1 MADQSAID
9 AAKALLDICSRKKLT
24 LATAES
30 CTGGL
35 VAATISEIPGSS
47 AVLDRGFVTY
57 SNEAKQQMLGVTPAT
72 IDVYGAVSTEC
83 AEEMAKGA
91 LAHASVDLAV
101 SITGIAGPTGAVPGK
116 PIGLVY
122 FCAASRSGRVIAHD
136 RKYGDIGRTKVRD
149 QSVLQ
154 ALRMLRELAEKE
166 EPRPPAGQKL
176 DHNGLFLCTDWRKIT
191 LSAAGKGRA

>member
-1 MADQSAID
+1 MFDDEITSA
-9 AAKALLDICSRKKLT
+9 AVALLDHCKAKALT

-35 VAATISEIPGSS
+35 VAAALSEISGSS
-47 AVLDRGFVTY
+47 LVLDRGFVTY

-72 IDVYGAVSTEC
+72 IDVYGAVSKEC

-91 LAHASVDLAV
+91 LAHAQVDLAV

-136 RKYGDIGRTKVRD
+136 RKFGDIGRSQVRRA
-149 QSVLQ
+149 SLLQ
-154 ALRMLRELAEKE
+154 ALAMVQELAEKE
-166 EPRPPAGQKL
+166 EPRPLAGQ
-176 DHNGLFLCTDWRKIT
+176 
-191 LSAAGKGRA
+191 S

>member
-1 MADQSAID
+1 MPDEAAIA
-9 AAKALLDICSRKKLT
+9 AAKVLLDICTKKKLT

-35 VAATISEIPGSS
+35 VAAAISEIPGSS

-57 SNEAKQQMLGVTPAT
+57 SNEAKQQMLGVTPAI

-116 PIGLVY
+116 PIGLVF

-136 RKYGDIGRTKVRD
+136 RKYGDIGRANVRRE
-149 QSVLQ
+149 SVLQ
-154 ALRMLRELAEKE
+154 ALAMLQELAEKE
-166 EPRPPAGQKL
+166 EPRPPAGK
-176 DHNGLFLCTDWRKIT
+176 N
-191 LSAAGKGRA
+191 

>member
-1 MADQSAID
+1 MAEKDLLD
-9 AAKALLDICSRKKLT
+9 AANALLEICKTKKLT

-35 VAATISEIPGSS
+35 VAATISEIAGSS
-47 AVLDRGFVTY
+47 LVLDRGFVTY
-57 SNEAKQQMLGVTPAT
+57 SNAAKQQMLGVTPAT
-72 IDVYGAVSTEC
+72 IDVYGAVSREC

-91 LAHASVDLAV
+91 LAHASIDLAI

-116 PIGLVY
+116 PIGLVF

-136 RKYGDIGRTKVRD
+136 RKYGDIGRGNVRH

-154 ALRMLRELAEKE
+154 ALAMLQELAEKE
-166 EPRPPAGQKL
+166 EPSP
-176 DHNGLFLCTDWRKIT
+176 
-191 LSAAGKGRA
+191 SAGKS

>member
-1 MADQSAID
+1 MMPDKGLLV
-9 AAKALLDICSRKKLT
+9 AAEALLELCKSKKLT

-35 VAATISEIPGSS
+35 VAAALSEIPGSS
-47 AVLDRGFVTY
+47 LVLDRGFVTY

-91 LAHASVDLAV
+91 LAHASVDLAI

-122 FCAASRSGRVIAHD
+122 FCAASRGGRVIAHD
-136 RKYGDIGRTKVRD
+136 RKFGDIGRAHVRRE
-149 QSVLQ
+149 SVLQ
-154 ALRMLRELAEKE
+154 ALAMLRELAEKE
-166 EPRPPAGQKL
+166 EPRPPAGK
-176 DHNGLFLCTDWRKIT
+176 
-191 LSAAGKGRA
+191 S

>member
-1 MADQSAID
+1 MPGQSAID

-35 VAATISEIPGSS
+35 VAATISEIAGSS

-72 IDVYGAVSTEC
+72 IDVYGAVS
-83 AEEMAKGA
+83 MAKGA

-122 FCAASRSGRVIAHD
+122 FCAASRNGRVIAHD
-136 RKYGDIGRTKVRD
+136 RKYGDIGRAKVREE
-149 QSVLQ
+149 SVLE
-154 ALRMLRELAEKE
+154 ALRMLQELAEKE
-166 EPRPPAGQKL
+166 EPQPPAGK
-176 DHNGLFLCTDWRKIT
+176 
-191 LSAAGKGRA
+191 S

>member
-1 MADQSAID
+1 MFDDEIT
-9 AAKALLDICSRKKLT
+9 AAVNKLLDRCKAKTLT
-24 LATAES
+24 VATAES

-35 VAATISEIPGSS
+35 VAAAISEISGSS

-83 AEEMAKGA
+83 ADEMAKGA
-91 LAHASVDLAV
+91 LAHAEVDLAV
-101 SITGIAGPTGAVPGK
+101 SITGIAGPTGATPGK

-136 RKYGDIGRTKVRD
+136 RKFGDIGRTKVRRA
-149 QSVLQ
+149 SVLQ
-154 ALRMLRELAEKE
+154 ALAMLQELADKE
-166 EPRPPAGQKL
+166 EPQPLAG
-176 DHNGLFLCTDWRKIT
+176 
-191 LSAAGKGRA
+191 

>member
-1 MADQSAID
+1 MFDDEITSA
-9 AAKALLDICSRKKLT
+9 AVALLDHCKAKALT

-30 CTGGL
+30 CTSDS
-35 VAATISEIPGSS
+35 VAAALSEISGSS
-47 AVLDRGFVTY
+47 LVLDRGFVTY

-72 IDVYGAVSTEC
+72 IDVYGAVSKEC

-91 LAHASVDLAV
+91 LAHAQVDLAV

-136 RKYGDIGRTKVRD
+136 RKFGDIGRSQVRRA
-149 QSVLQ
+149 SLLQ
-154 ALRMLRELAEKE
+154 ALAMLQELAEKE
-166 EPRPPAGQKL
+166 EPRPPAGQ
-176 DHNGLFLCTDWRKIT
+176 
-191 LSAAGKGRA
+191 S

>member
-1 MADQSAID
+1 MADEQLRG
-9 AAKALLDICSRKKLT
+9 AANALLDLCKTKKLT

-35 VAATISEIPGSS
+35 VAATLSEISGSS
-47 AVLDRGFVTY
+47 LVLDRGFVTY
-57 SNEAKQQMLGVTPAT
+57 SNTAKRQMLGVTPAT
-72 IDVYGAVSTEC
+72 IDVFGSVSREC

-91 LAHASVDLAV
+91 LAHAPVDLAV

-136 RKYGDIGRTKVRD
+136 RKYGDIGRANVRRE
-149 QSVLQ
+149 SVLQ
-154 ALRMLRELAEKE
+154 ALAMLRELAEKE
-166 EPRPPAGQKL
+166 EPSPPEE
-176 DHNGLFLCTDWRKIT
+176 NI
-191 LSAAGKGRA
+191 